1 MKEVTEKVENIKV
14 GIQILQASGLGVSPT
29 VLFKT
34 ERRIYP
40 IKVQQEDWREK
51 QEGSS
56 RAGL

>member
-1 MKEVTEKVENIKV
+1 VKEVTEKVENIKV
-14 GIQILQASGLGVSPT
+14 IQISQASVLDVSPT
-29 VLFKT
+29 KT

-40 IKVQQEDWREK
+40 IEVQQEDWREK